1 VVGAIVKA
9 LVFVLARHA
18 VERDGHPG
26 DGKRFKVNR
35 DGRGVGEC
43 WEESFI
49 VEAMEITSES
59 T

>member
-1 VVGAIVKA
+1 